1 MQEDATRI
9 NVTSYALEF
18 EESKTGEMHK
28 MHLDVMSFNNVDF
41 IDFFVFGEN
50 GTNKIKADIPKQS
63 FDVNTPTPQITQWF
77 SKSACGKFRL
87 ERWDPHCLNVRS
99 ILFGKKSDDDHC
111 NNLFEDTWQGK
122 RASAFLS
129 VAFLVANANE
139 VNRIKLVD
147 DASVTSDQDI
157 PEDTRHHTHGCLY
170 PVHYSAKRAL
180 LEKPKFYERWE
191 FEYPMEL
198 DEEAKTKLK
207 TLGEK
212 YKELKR
218 VPKDHLIEIEMA
230 TLVKEWKEEVENVE
244 YNWTAVLDIRRFQTQ
259 EAWKKACEAK
269 LTWMPKTTVK
279 TTYDIE
285 LFAPRRKRQS
295 SPPREPR
302 RSPRLAKDNATAAT
316 AASFT
321 QPITKHSLSTPRVTM
336 LHSCDSLGM
345 PSLHLLRI
353 HKTF

>member
-1 MQEDATRI
+1 MQEDAPRI
-9 NVTSYALEF
+9 NVTSYAFDF
-18 EESKTGEMHK
+18 EESKTGKMHK

-41 IDFFVFGEN
+41 HVFGEN
-50 GTNKIKADIPKQS
+50 GTKKIKADIPKQS
-63 FDVNTPTPQITQWF
+63 FDVNTPKDLIIEWF
-77 SKSACGKFRL
+77 SKRACGKFKL
-87 ERWDPHCLNVRS
+87 ESWVDPHCLNVRS
-99 ILFGKKSDDDHC
+99 ILFGKKSGDDHC
-111 NNLFEDTWQGK
+111 NDLFKDTWQGK
-122 RASAFLS
+122 RTSAFLS
-129 VAFLVANANE
+129 VAFLVAKANE

-157 PEDTRHHTHGCLY
+157 PEDTRHHTHGRLY

-180 LEKPKFYERWE
+180 LEEPKFYERWE
-191 FEYPMEL
+191 FEYPMKL
-198 DEEAKTKLK
+198 DEETKTKLK

-212 YKELKR
+212 YKELKMA
-218 VPKDHLIEIEMA
+218 PQDHRIEMA
-230 TLVKEWKEEVENVE
+230 TLVKEWKEEVEEVD
-244 YNWTAVLDIRRFQTQ
+244 YNWTAVLDIERFQTQ
-259 EAWKKACEAK
+259 KAWKEACKAKSA
-269 LTWMPKTTVK
+269 WMPKTTVE

-295 SPPREPR
+295 SPAREPR
-302 RSPRLAKDNATAAT
+302 RSPRLAKDKAPAAT

-321 QPITKHSLSTPRVTM
+321 QPITKHSLSTPKVTM